1 MKIIFVRNDLE
12 LSSWLIRWGSH
23 PDFGKADSISH
34 CGILFSNGL
43 FFHSTLSS
51 GVHFTLYESYIRKPG
66 LEIVA
71 VLEPKMDLS
80 ELEEKQIS
88 DDLSDVYLGRNYD
101 VFAFV
106 YLIKTFFMKKVFKKE
121 LPLDNELNSKNLLL
135 CNEVVQALKANFA
148 KTLNINILS
157 SVSDSTFMW
166 PQKLFEILLKEPN
179 LKGGYHNERLD

>member
-23 PDFGKADSISH
+23 PDFGKADAISH

-51 GVHFTLYESYIRKPG
+51 GVYFTLFESYVRNPG

-71 VLEPKMDLS
+71 TLEPKMELS

-88 DDLSDVYLGRNYD
+88 EDLSSTYLNRNYD
-101 VFAFV
+101 VFAFIELV
-106 YLIKTFFMKKVFKKE
+106 KAFFMKKIFKKN
-121 LPLDNELNSKNLLL
+121 LPLENELNSKNLLL
-135 CNEVVQALKANFA
+135 CNEVVQALKENFA
-148 KTLNINILS
+148 KTLNIEILS
-157 SVSDSTFMW
+157 SVNDSAFMW

-179 LKGGYHNERLD
+179 LKGGYHD